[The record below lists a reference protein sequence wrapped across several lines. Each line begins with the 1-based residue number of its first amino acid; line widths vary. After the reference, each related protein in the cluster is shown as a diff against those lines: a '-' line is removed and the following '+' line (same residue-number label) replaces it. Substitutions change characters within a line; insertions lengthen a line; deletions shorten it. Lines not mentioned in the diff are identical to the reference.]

1 MAQQRPKHSTEP
13 VRLLTASPSSHRSGA
28 GCLVTELT
36 QAALKIEARNRFL
49 ASRQS
54 SCSPPPRSCI
64 SLTRRPAYGPTKS
77 QHRRL
82 LLLFGD
88 SGAAP
93 STQSAASFSSAR
105 NLRDGPG
112 GGDQRRVRR
121 SRTCQN
127 RP

>member
-49 ASRQS
+49 ASRQYS
-54 SCSPPPRSCI
+54 RSPPPRSCI

-82 LLLFGD
+82 LLLFAQTASRALVLTVVDRGVLCLCRPD
-88 SGAAP
+88 DEPGAQC
-93 STQSAASFSSAR
+93 S
-105 NLRDGPG
+105 
-112 GGDQRRVRR
+112 
-121 SRTCQN
+121 
-127 RP
+127 